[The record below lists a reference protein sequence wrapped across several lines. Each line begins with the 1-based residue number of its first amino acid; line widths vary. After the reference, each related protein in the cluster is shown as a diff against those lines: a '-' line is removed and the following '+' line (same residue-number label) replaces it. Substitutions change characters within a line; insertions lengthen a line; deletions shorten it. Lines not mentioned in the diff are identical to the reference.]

1 LVIGIIAI
9 LAGIVIV
16 AINPSKQL
24 ATVRNTERKSD
35 LKQIYNAITQYYID
49 NSAYPSTISTTT
61 LNEVC
66 NTGSVAS
73 TANAVNG
80 ASCGT
85 LANLSVLVPTY
96 LTAIPTDP
104 TGTSSLLSFIPT
116 AYAATTA
123 TGTGYKVGINT
134 AKQVLISAPLAELG
148 VRVVVGNVPTTVAAT
163 DCLATGGVIDTTSAP
178 GYKIH
183 TFTTSGAFVA
193 TRNCNVEVLVVAGGG
208 AGGLSNAGNGGGGG
222 AGGLRYNSSFPVS
235 QNSYTVTVGNGG
247 LASGASNG
255 GDSVFSTLTAIGGG
269 RGGSYESQDAQ
280 DGGSGGG
287 RPQCGTRVITGRKG
301 LGTLGQGYDGGG
313 NYTFGTYGGGGG
325 GGSSQVGAP
334 QYGGA
339 PNNPEGG
346 YGGNGT
352 AYSIS
357 GASVYYAGGGAGS
370 SHGIATQGVPQGGLG
385 GGGNGH
391 YGAIGGQDGLNGT
404 GGGGGGGGEY
414 STNGAGGSGIVIVR
428 YAI

>member
-1 LVIGIIAI
+1 MLSKLKNKSSGFTLLEILLVIGIIAI

-73 TANAVNG
+73 TTTALNG

-123 TGTGYKVGINT
+123 TGTGYKVGVNT

-148 VRVVVGNVPTTVAAT
+148 VRVVVGNVPT
-163 DCLATGGVIDTTSAP
+163 
-178 GYKIH
+178 
-183 TFTTSGAFVA
+183 VA
-193 TRNCNVEVLVVAGGG
+193 TWVPISGLVAHYKMNDNADSYVVVDSKGNNNGTSIRKTNV
-208 AGGLSNAGNGGGGG
+208 
-222 AGGLRYNSSFPVS
+222 
-235 QNSYTVTVGNGG
+235 VT
-247 LASGASNG
+247 ASGKISTALTFNGSN
-255 GDSVFSTLTAIGGG
+255 DKISLNSNF
-269 RGGSYESQDAQ
+269 
-280 DGGSGGG
+280 
-287 RPQCGTRVITGRKG
+287 G
-301 LGTLGQGYDGGG
+301 LGGQKKMSVSLWLNGIPLAGFKGIFTNTTDNVVDLVIGYDGSNIYFSTENSDGYIASGVVNRAGWHHLVATKSDTEVRMYYDGVEVG
-313 NYTFGTYGGGGG
+313 NSPQPNTTIIPSENFILGLDRSAAGRYYQGSMDDVRIYNRVLTQSEITQLAAGTE
-325 GGSSQVGAP
+325 A
-334 QYGGA
+334 
-339 PNNPEGG
+339 E
-346 YGGNGT
+346 
-352 AYSIS
+352 
-357 GASVYYAGGGAGS
+357 
-370 SHGIATQGVPQGGLG
+370 
-385 GGGNGH
+385 
-391 YGAIGGQDGLNGT
+391 
-404 GGGGGGGGEY
+404 
-414 STNGAGGSGIVIVR
+414 
-428 YAI
+428 

>member
-1 LVIGIIAI
+1 LLEILLVIGIIAI

-35 LKQIYNAITQYYID
+35 LKQLYNAITQYYID
-49 NSAYPSTISTTT
+49 NSAFPSTISTTT

-73 TANAVNG
+73 TANVVNG

-123 TGTGYKVGINT
+123 TGTGYKVGVNT

-148 VRVVVGNVPTTVAAT
+148 VTVVVGNVPTTAT
-163 DCLATGGVIDTTSAP
+163 ACSATGGDVIDTTSAP

-183 TFTTSGAFVA
+183 KFTTTGTSNFTVTSGS
-193 TRNCNVEVLVVAGGG
+193 CIVEVLVVAGGG
-208 AGGLSNAGNGGGGG
+208 GGGPDTSGRSGGGGG
-222 AGGLRYNSSFPVS
+222 AGGLISTSSYSIGSGATSVVVGGGGGSFVNGQNSSFSSLIAV
-235 QNSYTVTVGNGG
+235 
-247 LASGASNG
+247 
-255 GDSVFSTLTAIGGG
+255 GGG
-269 RGGSYESQDAQ
+269 HGQRGDASAATS
-280 DGGSGGG
+280 GGSGGG
-287 RPQCGTRVITGRKG
+287 CLGFWAGVETPGSGTNGQGNRGGYNDGATYFGSGGGGGAGAVGGNGTVSSNGVGGIG
-301 LGTLGQGYDGGG
+301 LQYDISGTLAY
-313 NYTFGTYGGGGG
+313 YAGGGGG
-325 GGSSQVGAP
+325 GAARVEVPTGGTGGSG
-334 QYGGA
+334 
-339 PNNPEGG
+339 
-346 YGGNGT
+346 
-352 AYSIS
+352 
-357 GASVYYAGGGAGS
+357 GGGAG
-370 SHGIATQGVPQGGLG
+370 
-385 GGGNGH
+385 GNRTAVGSN
-391 YGAIGGQDGLNGT
+391 GQANT
-404 GGGGGGGGEY
+404 GGGGGGGGWQ
-414 STNGAGGSGIVIVR
+414 SAGGSGGSGVVIVR

>member
-1 LVIGIIAI
+1 LLEILLVIGIIAI

-35 LKQIYNAITQYYID
+35 LKQLYNAITQYYID
-49 NSAYPSTISTTT
+49 NSAFPSTISTTT

-73 TANAVNG
+73 TANVVNG

-123 TGTGYKVGINT
+123 TGTGYKVGVNT

-148 VRVVVGNVPTTVAAT
+148 VRVVVGNVPTTAT
-163 DCLATGGVIDTTSAP
+163 ACSATGGTISTTT

-183 TFTTSGAFVA
+183 TFTTNDTFIVTSG
-193 TRNCNVEVLVVAGGG
+193 CNVEVLVVAGGG
-208 AGGLSNAGNGGGGG
+208 GGGYS
-222 AGGLRYNSSFPVS
+222 R
-235 QNSYTVTVGNGG
+235 
-247 LASGASNG
+247 
-255 GDSVFSTLTAIGGG
+255 
-269 RGGSYESQDAQ
+269 
-280 DGGSGGG
+280 
-287 RPQCGTRVITGRKG
+287 
-301 LGTLGQGYDGGG
+301 
-313 NYTFGTYGGGGG
+313 GGGGG
-325 GGSSQVGAP
+325 GGGLISTSSYAVTSQSYPVVVGSGGTGGTVGA
-334 QYGGA
+334 YATKGGDSSFNGIIA
-339 PNNPEGG
+339 NGG
-346 YGGNGT
+346 GSGGKGPTTNSGGSTGGSGGGGGGWNSVGFAGTSGQGNAGGNGYDDGCACHCAAGGAGGGAGAVGNKT
-352 AYSIS
+352 LGGIGLQYDIS
-357 GASVYYAGGGAGS
+357 GTLIYYAGGGGGGRQTTS
-370 SHGIATQGVPQGGLG
+370 GNPSCTVGVGGLG
-385 GGGNGH
+385 GGGNSGM
-391 YGAIGGQDGLNGT
+391 GGSLAATSGTNGL
-404 GGGGGGGGEY
+404 GGGGGGGGENT
-414 STNGAGGSGIVIVR
+414 STGAGGSGVVIVR